1 MGLLVAL
8 AAAAVMAE
16 PEADA
21 SPESY
26 YYGYYGGYPYH
37 RGYWGGYRG
46 YYGYPYRYW
55 KREAEAAPTAA
66 AAPAADA
73 DADAAPY
80 YYGYYGHPYRY
91 GGYYGG
97 YYGLGYRGYYG
108 YPYRYWKREAQEA
121 SPVAAQEHTIKK
133 RSADADADAS
143 PESLLRI
150 LRPSLQMGRILR
162 TRILRTPIRIRL
174 RI

>member
-1 MGLLVAL
+1 MG
-8 AAAAVMAE
+8 
-16 PEADA
+16 
-21 SPESY
+21 
-26 YYGYYGGYPYH
+26 
-37 RGYWGGYRG
+37 WGGYRG

-97 YYGLGYRGYYG
+97 YYG

-121 SPVAAQEHTIKK
+121 SPVAAQEHAIKK
-133 RSADADADAS
+133 RSADADADTVTDTGVRFIHHTLCKHMPPLA
-143 PESLLRI
+143 
-150 LRPSLQMGRILR
+150 RP
-162 TRILRTPIRIRL
+162 
-174 RI
+174 

>member
-1 MGLLVAL
+1 
-8 AAAAVMAE
+8 MAE

-55 KREAEAAPTAA
+55 KRDAEAAPT
-66 AAPAADA
+66 APAADA
-73 DADAAPY
+73 DASPESY

-108 YPYRYWKREAQEA
+108 YPYRYWKREAAPAEEA
-121 SPVAAQEHTIKK
+121 NHTIKK
-133 RSADADADAS
+133 RSADAEADAS
-143 PESLLRI
+143 PESYYYGYYGHPYRWGGYYGHGYYGH
-150 LRPSLQMGRILR
+150 RYGYGYGYWG
-162 TRILRTPIRIRL
+162 
-174 RI
+174 